1 MDEIAVEGFD
11 LHDWEMI
18 FPGGSYGLYSGTFSV
33 VDGSRVADVTP
44 ERITRVIAWHVKEGD
59 CAETDLKLLVE
70 LNDGSFAACMAGCDT
85 TGWDC
90 QAGVEWRWAP
100 SSEQA
105 ITQGLD
111 RVSRARLGV
120 PLAID
125 AATTNGEV
133 W

>member
-1 MDEIAVEGFD
+1 MNEITVEGFD
-11 LHDWEMI
+11 LREWEMI
-18 FPGGSYGLYSGTFSV
+18 FPNGSYGLYSGTFSV

-44 ERITRVIAWHVKEGD
+44 ERIIRVVAWRVEENDDGT
-59 CAETDLKLLVE
+59 EIKLLVE
-70 LNDGSFAACMAGCDT
+70 LDDGSFAACMAGCDY

-100 SSEQA
+100 SSELA
-105 ITQGLD
+105 ISQGID
-111 RVSRARLGV
+111 RATRAVLGV

-125 AATTNGEV
+125 AATTHGEV

>member
-11 LHDWEMI
+11 LREWEVI
-18 FPGGSYGLYSGTFSV
+18 FPGGSHGLYSGTFSV
-33 VDGSRVADVTP
+33 VDGSRVADVTI
-44 ERITRVIAWHVKEGD
+44 ERIARVLAWNVKEGD

-70 LNDGSFAACMAGCDT
+70 LDDGSFAACMAGCDT

-100 SSEQA
+100 SSELA
-105 ITQGLD
+105 VTQGLD
-111 RVSRARLGV
+111 RESRALLGV

-125 AATTNGEV
+125 AATIQGEV
-133 W
+133 L